1 MLNLLHPSL
10 PGIFNHSPLLGS
22 STGCLAQRNGDC
34 WLISYA
40 SAFNINDSLAFWL
53 CIDPD
58 IKKLRMM
65 DCFEGSMPDSS
76 EQFCVGMIFTDDNVG
91 IVLGAVGSLSAL
103 VTMGVMIKLHYRK
116 QERRVYTW
124 SASQKNRFPSFTGA
138 TKSHT
143 GNKEYKRRV
152 RTYSAL
158 HKW

>member
-1 MLNLLHPSL
+1 MLKLLYPSL
-10 PGIFNHSPLLGS
+10 PGIFNHSPLLSS
-22 STGCLAQRNGDC
+22 STGCLAQRNGDG

-40 SAFNINDSLAFWL
+40 CAFNINASLAFGL

-58 IKKLRMM
+58 IKKKKKLWMM

-103 VTMGVMIKLHYRK
+103 VTMGVMMKLHYRK
-116 QERRVYTW
+116 QERWVYTW

-138 TKSHT
+138 IKCHI
-143 GNKEYKRRV
+143 GNKEYKRSK
-152 RTYSAL
+152 Y
-158 HKW
+158 